1 MTGYHCSTSASAV
14 AFLGLALAVG
24 CTGGRGPIEKPRGEQ
39 QASIEQIDEDGGVKP
54 QKAPRKRETI
64 VELQCITAAYG
75 EFIREVRNEQEVASA
90 VVVMNDG
97 TEIRWEDGIE
107 GKTFEQLL
115 DEPDLQDQM
124 SIRYP
129 PGHRPEVPG
138 INDDPGRIRVESF
151 FKSIYGAD
159 KQAVKDNLVTVDW
172 MPRHNGK
179 KLRFN
184 RRNGAAQALR
194 AVSSQLDE
202 GLAKD
207 LLKYV
212 TPTAGTFNWR
222 KIAGTSRLSI
232 HSFAVA
238 MDINVEHSDYWRWT
252 MKRSPSLP
260 YRNKIPFEIVEIFE
274 EHGFIW
280 GGKWHHFDTMHFEYR
295 PELLHPLCVRVTSN
309 SKTKAD

>member
-1 MTGYHCSTSASAV
+1 MTGYHCSTNASAV

-24 CTGGRGPIEKPRGEQ
+24 CTDGRRTIEEPRAEH
-39 QASIEQIDEDGGVKP
+39 QAVVEQIDAGGEVMPVETP
-54 QKAPRKRETI
+54 QKRETI
-64 VELQCITAAYG
+64 VELQCIAAAYG
-75 EFIREVRNEQEVASA
+75 EFIREVRNEQEGAFA

-97 TEIRWEDGIE
+97 SEIRWEDGVE

-115 DEPDLQDQM
+115 NEPDLQDQM

-129 PGHRPEVPG
+129 LGRHSKAPG

-151 FKSIYGAD
+151 FKSVYGAD
-159 KQAVKDNLVTVDW
+159 KQAVRDNLVTVDW
-172 MPRHNGK
+172 LPKHGGK

-184 RRNGAAQALR
+184 KRNGAAKALR

-202 GLAKD
+202 GLLEN

-212 TPTAGTFNWR
+212 IPPVGTFNWR
-222 KIAGTSRLSI
+222 KIAGTARMSV
-232 HSFAVA
+232 HSFALA

-252 MKRSPSLP
+252 VKKNPSLP
-260 YRNKIPFEIVEIFE
+260 YRNKIPFEIVEVFE

-280 GGKWHHFDTMHFEYR
+280 GGKWYHFDTMHFEYR
-295 PELLHPLCVRVTSN
+295 PELMHPLCVRGA
-309 SKTKAD
+309 SKTEAD

>member
-1 MTGYHCSTSASAV
+1 MTGYHSSTNASIV

-24 CTGGRGPIEKPRGEQ
+24 CTGGRKTIEEPRDEH
-39 QASIEQIDEDGGVKP
+39 QASVVQIDEGGEVKP
-54 QKAPRKRETI
+54 KKAPLGEETI
-64 VELQCITAAYG
+64 VELQCIAAAYG
-75 EFIREVRNEQEVASA
+75 EFIREIRNEQEVASA

-115 DEPDLQDQM
+115 DEPDLRDQM

-129 PGHRPEVPG
+129 LGRRSEAPGV
-138 INDDPGRIRVESF
+138 NDDPGRIRVESF

-159 KQAVKDNLVTVDW
+159 KQAVRDNLVTVNW
-172 MPRHNGK
+172 MPRHSGG

-184 RRNGAAQALR
+184 KRNGAADALR
-194 AVSSQLDE
+194 AVSAQLDE

-222 KIAGTSRLSI
+222 KIAGTARLSV
-232 HSFAVA
+232 HSFALA

-252 MKRSPSLP
+252 MKKNPSLP
-260 YRNKIPFEIVEIFE
+260 YRNKIPFEIVEVFE

-295 PELLHPLCVRVTSN
+295 PELLHPLCLRGASR
-309 SKTKAD
+309 SKTETD